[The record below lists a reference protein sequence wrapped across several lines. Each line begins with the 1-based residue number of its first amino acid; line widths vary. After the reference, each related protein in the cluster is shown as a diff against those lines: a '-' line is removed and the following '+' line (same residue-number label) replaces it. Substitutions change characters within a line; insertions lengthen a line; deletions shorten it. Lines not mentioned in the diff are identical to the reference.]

1 MKFKR
6 TLAVLTASLILY
18 VSSFLAF
25 RAFPYRF
32 DLVPPGEPGHYLV
45 VFSWNTNLH
54 TAALILYAPLIVTIP
69 GNSFYLTRAQH
80 KQLMDAEAAGAR
92 WGNQGTPI
100 DETDE

>member
-25 RAFPYRF
+25 RAFPYKF
-32 DLVPPGEPGHYLV
+32 SLVPEGEPGHYLV
-45 VFSWNTNLH
+45 LFSWNTNLH
-54 TAALILYAPLIVTIP
+54 AAALILYAPLIATIP
-69 GNSFYLTRAQH
+69 GNRFYPTHAQH
-80 KQLMDAEAAGAR
+80 KQLMNAEAEGAR

-100 DETDE
+100 DEMDE